1 MLTFLPRK
9 DLTAVLKR
17 LFPEQRIRVSSM
29 EKGLLNQNHRI
40 QTKTGV
46 FVLKVYRPE
55 VTANELEEMHAVMEF
70 VRAKEI
76 PVATL
81 VDRLEVGTHQVSL
94 YTFLS
99 GSNPSLY
106 SRSLARVA
114 AMGDQL
120 GRIHAALG
128 LYVAERKLKF
138 PNTDPALP
146 TLEEKLQKIERLC
159 EQVNCER
166 PPHSKELLAI
176 LKRYAERLTSRSW
189 DVHAF
194 DVLPRHLCHGDFH
207 TKNILFT
214 GDTLSGVLDWEKQGW
229 GGHAFEI
236 MRSIIFNC
244 RRTQASLNWRSVQ
257 AYVQAYKQHQT
268 LTALECQLAFP
279 FVFQKMMFGTWAE
292 EQYLKGQ
299 HELWSNIQRRHDIN
313 EYLFQ
318 HEQLFSERM
327 AELLAA

>member
-9 DLTAVLKR
+9 DLTAMLKR
-17 LFPEQRIRVSSM
+17 VFPEQRIRISPM

-40 QTKTGV
+40 QAKSGT

-55 VTANELEEMHAVMEF
+55 FTAKELEEMHAVMEF
-70 VRAKEI
+70 VRTKEI

-81 VDRLEVGTHQVSL
+81 VDHLEVGAHQVGL
-94 YTFLS
+94 YTYLS

-106 SRSLARVA
+106 SRSLSRIA
-114 AMGDQL
+114 AIGDQL

-128 LYVAERKLKF
+128 LYVTERKLKF
-138 PNTDPALP
+138 PTTDPALP

-159 EQVNCER
+159 EQTSRER
-166 PPHSKELLAI
+166 PPHSKQFLTI
-176 LKRYAERLTSRSW
+176 LKRYTTRLTSRTW

-194 DVLPRHLCHGDFH
+194 DALPRHLCHGDFH

-214 GDTLSGVLDWEKQGW
+214 GAALSGVLDWEKQGW
-229 GGHAFEI
+229 GGHAFEL
-236 MRSIIFNC
+236 MRSIIVNC
-244 RRTQASLNWRSVQ
+244 RATQASLNWQSVKT
-257 AYVQAYKQHQT
+257 YVQSYKQQQA

-313 EYLFQ
+313 EYLFR
-318 HEQLFSERM
+318 HEQAFSERM
-327 AELLAA
+327 GKLLAA